1 MNHKV
6 LIFSLLMILPMAM
19 EAQSFGIV
27 WRAVEENNLTLK
39 ASRQLMEA
47 EQMDNRVGLAPDN
60 PEVEFAYLWGSGAAE
75 GDRIDVSVTQ
85 SFDFPTTYVYR
96 SRIANLQ
103 NEQLDL
109 EYQHQRKALLL
120 EVGELYYEILY
131 QNVRIEDMEHCLKF
145 LSDVSEVYKRKLD
158 AGSINIFEYN
168 KVRLAELNLGQEK
181 SHAEAEREAMLLEM
195 KRLNGGVP
203 IDITE
208 TEFPEMPIP
217 ADFEMWYSEVSRKY
231 PSLLLI
237 DKKLEETKQQEKL
250 QKSLWAPRFL
260 AGYMR
265 EQVPSETFQGV
276 KVGMSVPLWHNIN
289 AVKQTKLRNSA
300 LTLLATDEQARAYNE
315 LKSHYLMLVD
325 LQKQIAEYHRLLE
338 TVDAVQLLNTA
349 LESGQMSLVDYLFES
364 SIYHESHERFAE
376 LQYDAAKHYLVL
388 QVYSGEIMQQ
398 VH

>member
-1 MNHKV
+1 MKYKA
-6 LIFSLLMILPMAM
+6 LIVIALVAFPMWLS
-19 EAQSFGIV
+19 AQSFPTV
-27 WRAVEENNLTLK
+27 WRSVESNNLTLK
-39 ASRQLMEA
+39 AGRQQMEA
-47 EQMDNRVGLAPDN
+47 DRMENRVGLAPDD
-60 PEVEFAYLWGSGAAE
+60 PEVEFDYLWGSGAAE

-96 SRIANLQ
+96 SRLANIQ
-103 NEQLDL
+103 NEQLEL

-131 QNVRIEDMEHCLKF
+131 QNVRIEDMEHCLKY

-208 TEFPEMPIP
+208 TEFPEMPVP
-217 ADFEMWYSEVSRKY
+217 TDFEVWYSEVSRKY

-276 KVGMSVPLWHNIN
+276 KVGVSVPLWHNVN
-289 AVKQTKLRNSA
+289 AVKQTKLRTSA

-315 LKSHYLMLVD
+315 LKSHYLMLVN

-349 LESGQMSLVDYLFES
+349 LESGQISMVEYLFES
-364 SIYHESHERFAE
+364 SVYHESHERFAE
-376 LQYDAAKHYLVL
+376 LMRDAAEHYVVL
-388 QVYSGEIMQQ
+388 QVCSEL
-398 VH
+398 

>member
-1 MNHKV
+1 
-6 LIFSLLMILPMAM
+6 MAM

>member
-1 MNHKV
+1 MKHKT
-6 LIFSLLMILPMAM
+6 LIVIALVAFPIWLS
-19 EAQSFGIV
+19 AQSFPTV
-27 WRAVEENNLTLK
+27 WRSVEGNNLTLK
-39 ASRQLMEA
+39 AGRQQMEA
-47 EQMDNRVGLAPDN
+47 DRMENRVGLAPDD

-96 SRIANLQ
+96 SRLANIQ
-103 NEQLDL
+103 NEQLEL
-109 EYQHQRKALLL
+109 EYQHQRKTLLL

-276 KVGMSVPLWHNIN
+276 KVGVSVPLWHNVN
-289 AVKQTKLRNSA
+289 AVKQTKLRSSA

-349 LESGQMSLVDYLFES
+349 LESGQISLVEYLFES
-364 SIYHESHERFAE
+364 SVYHESHERFAE
-376 LQYDAAKHYLVL
+376 LLRDAAEHYVVL
-388 QVYSGEIMQQ
+388 QVCSEL
-398 VH
+398 

>member
-1 MNHKV
+1 MKYKT
-6 LIFSLLMILPMAM
+6 LISIALVAFPIWLS
-19 EAQSFGIV
+19 AQSFPAV
-27 WRAVEENNLTLK
+27 WRSVESNNLTLK
-39 ASRQLMEA
+39 AGRQQLEADQME
-47 EQMDNRVGLAPDN
+47 NRLGLAPDD

-109 EYQHQRKALLL
+109 EYQHQRKALLM
-120 EVGELYYEILY
+120 EVGSLYYEILY

-203 IDITE
+203 IEITE
-208 TEFPEMPIP
+208 TEFPEMPVP
-217 ADFEMWYSEVSRKY
+217 ADFEVWYSEVSQKY

-276 KVGMSVPLWHNIN
+276 KVGVSVPLWHNVN

-349 LESGQMSLVDYLFES
+349 LESGQISMVEYLFES
-364 SIYHESHERFAE
+364 SVYHESHERFAE
-376 LQYDAAKHYLVL
+376 LLRDAAEHYVVL
-388 QVYSGEIMQQ
+388 QVCSEL
-398 VH
+398 

>member
-1 MNHKV
+1 MKYKT
-6 LIFSLLMILPMAM
+6 LISIALVAFPIWLS
-19 EAQSFGIV
+19 AQSFPTV
-27 WRAVEENNLTLK
+27 WRSVESNNLTLK
-39 ASRQLMEA
+39 AGRQQLGADQME
-47 EQMDNRVGLAPDN
+47 NRLGLAPDD

-75 GDRIDVSVTQ
+75 GNRIDVSVTQ

-109 EYQHQRKALLL
+109 EYQHQRESLLL

-203 IDITE
+203 MDITE
-208 TEFPEMPIP
+208 TEFPDMSAP
-217 ADFEMWYSEVSRKY
+217 ADFETWYAEVSRKY

-250 QKSLWAPRFL
+250 QKSLWAPRFS

-276 KVGMSVPLWHNIN
+276 KVGMSVPLWHNVN

-349 LESGQMSLVDYLFES
+349 LESGQISMVEYLFES
-364 SIYHESHERFAE
+364 SVYHESHERFAE
-376 LQYDAAKHYLVL
+376 LLRDAAEHYVVL
-388 QVYSGEIMQQ
+388 QVCSEL
-398 VH
+398 

>member
-1 MNHKV
+1 
-6 LIFSLLMILPMAM
+6 M
-19 EAQSFGIV
+19 E
-27 WRAVEENNLTLK
+27 
-39 ASRQLMEA
+39 
-47 EQMDNRVGLAPDN
+47 NRVGLAPDD
-60 PEVEFAYLWGSGAAE
+60 PEVEFDYLWGSGAAE

-96 SRIANLQ
+96 SRLANIQ
-103 NEQLDL
+103 NEQLEL

-131 QNVRIEDMEHCLKF
+131 QNVRIEDMEHCLKY

-208 TEFPEMPIP
+208 TEFPEMPVP
-217 ADFEMWYSEVSRKY
+217 TDFEVWYSEVSRKY

-276 KVGMSVPLWHNIN
+276 KVGVSVPLWHNVN
-289 AVKQTKLRNSA
+289 AVKQTKLRTSA

-315 LKSHYLMLVD
+315 LKSHYLMLVN

-349 LESGQMSLVDYLFES
+349 LESGQISMVEYLFES
-364 SIYHESHERFAE
+364 SVYHESHERFAE
-376 LQYDAAKHYLVL
+376 LMRDAAEHYVVL
-388 QVYSGEIMQQ
+388 QVCSEL
-398 VH
+398 

>member
-1 MNHKV
+1 MKYKT
-6 LIFSLLMILPMAM
+6 LISIALVSFPIWLS
-19 EAQSFGIV
+19 AQSFPTV
-27 WRAVEENNLTLK
+27 WRSVESNNLTLK
-39 ASRQLMEA
+39 AGRQQLEADRME
-47 EQMDNRVGLAPDN
+47 NRVGLAPDD

-120 EVGELYYEILY
+120 EAGELYYEILY

-208 TEFPEMPIP
+208 TEFPEMPVP
-217 ADFEMWYSEVSRKY
+217 ADFEVWYSEVSRKY

-276 KVGMSVPLWHNIN
+276 KVGVSVPLWHNVN

-349 LESGQMSLVDYLFES
+349 LESGQISMVEYLFES
-364 SIYHESHERFAE
+364 SVYHESHERFAE
-376 LQYDAAKHYLVL
+376 LLRDAAEHYVVL
-388 QVYSGEIMQQ
+388 QVCSEL
-398 VH
+398 